1 VFFCGRPGITY
12 FRGLD
17 GPGGPQNPYWDVLVE
32 ERRSSP
38 PPRLLLIPGS
48 LPPPRFP
55 RWGAAAPPNLPRG
68 MWGAAAP
75 QPQSQRGASP
85 QLRPPQGAT
94 YRRNHRA
101 KLCPKLAVP
110 PRWAYRKAKGA
121 TSRPRITNLE
131 IPGNVLPSW
140 RAVNRGSR
148 GLVLWWF
155 RVILG
160 IDHSRG
166 HSVFV

>member
-1 VFFCGRPGITY
+1 MNHIFSRSRRP
-12 FRGLD
+12 
-17 GPGGPQNPYWDVLVE
+17 
-32 ERRSSP
+32 RRSPKPILGCACGGTTELAASQTPPYSWESP
-38 PPRLLLIPGS
+38 APQIPP
-48 LPPPRFP
+48 
-55 RWGAAAPPNLPRG
+55 WGAAAPANLPRG

-85 QLRPPQGAT
+85 QRRPPQGAT

>member
-1 VFFCGRPGITY
+1 MAAGNVEGR
-12 FRGLD
+12 
-17 GPGGPQNPYWDVLVE
+17 
-32 ERRSSP
+32 SP
-38 PPRLLLIPGS
+38 PI
-48 LPPPRFP
+48 
-55 RWGAAAPPNLPRG
+55 
-68 MWGAAAP
+68 
-75 QPQSQRGASP
+75 QSQRGASP
-85 QLRPPQGAT
+85 QRRPPQGTT
-94 YRRNHRA
+94 YRKNHRA
-101 KLCPKLAVP
+101 KFCPKLAVP

-166 HSVFV
+166 HSLFVQRNFARRCRGAAAPPKPPAGQTVPRIIFQPGSEVISF

>member
-1 VFFCGRPGITY
+1 MFFCGRPGITY

-48 LPPPRFP
+48 LPPPRFSRGELP
-55 RWGAAAPPNLPRG
+55 PPQTSRGECGGPQPPNPRVSG
-68 MWGAAAP
+68 VRAP
-75 QPQSQRGASP
+75 SFG
-85 QLRPPQGAT
+85 PPQGAT

-148 GLVLWWF
+148 G
-155 RVILG
+155 
-160 IDHSRG
+160 
-166 HSVFV
+166 